1 MTSTRHKWGE
11 RNEISPQR
19 TEYPCSRCGALKI
32 SRHEFEGGR
41 ELHWKEFWRGGV
53 RLDQGG
59 ATPRCDAALEAGS
72 VAAQLPEGGSPQLL
86 RALVRQNEDTLRDLL
101 AVPPADPGSAAGLQ
115 WRAMVDRLRAET
127 RTLNA
132 RLDRLRR
139 DPPASRQRRSW
150 RDIPAPG
157 TWKPTL

>member
-19 TEYPCSRCGALKI
+19 TEYPCRRCGALKV

-41 ELHWKEFWRGGV
+41 ELHWKEFWRAGV
-53 RLDQGG
+53 RLDRDGL
-59 ATPRCDAALEAGS
+59 TPPCDAALEAP
-72 VAAQLPEGGSPQLL
+72 AEGGSPQLL
-86 RALVRQNEDTLRDLL
+86 RALVRQNEDTLRALL
-101 AVPPADPGSAAGLQ
+101 AAPPADPGSAAGLQ

-139 DPPASRQRRSW
+139 DPPASRPRRSW